1 MKPHFHQGLIHVSEM
16 PLASAG
22 MAHCLH
28 KTQVPALLNEDPPS
42 HPMVDLQQ
50 DRDFSRSTR
59 AGGGNGFHEAAATT
73 ASGKSCV
80 VVVKQYSCK
89 LGRCSAAATL
99 VPLMQR

>member
-50 DRDFSRSTR
+50 DRDF
-59 AGGGNGFHEAAATT
+59 
-73 ASGKSCV
+73 
-80 VVVKQYSCK
+80 
-89 LGRCSAAATL
+89 
-99 VPLMQR
+99 